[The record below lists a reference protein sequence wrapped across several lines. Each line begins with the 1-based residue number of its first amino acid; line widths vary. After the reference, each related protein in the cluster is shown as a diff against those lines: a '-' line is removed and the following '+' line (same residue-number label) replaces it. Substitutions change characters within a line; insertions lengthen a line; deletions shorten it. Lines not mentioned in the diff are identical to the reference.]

1 MPPPPRTDAGGPV
14 LEAAGPAGAEAAESP
29 VLFQFLHGQDTEP
42 KAMTTNEIQEL
53 GDAFTQHVLL
63 RDGAEIP
70 LTLQELVTAIESAPA
85 PGFPRRNM
93 FMVDEGA
100 IPHGADPAFE
110 LNTRLVFTW
119 STSDADPPDILVS
132 TVAIAGDPGSLL
144 QLIAWSEKD
153 RAFHY
158 FERKTGAWGWAGNS
172 FHALSA
178 PTRGQGPF
186 DSHINGSL
194 VMKELKAPWS
204 HWHSADSHIPRSLF
218 GPAAEFNTDPLFQ
231 DLDGAEFLEGIVRAG
246 IDRWTDGRFARHLM
260 GGTLIEL
267 PNYLRQLLWCTSVN
281 LVSSTQSFHD
291 PSAKRFNLPSTFFF
305 DADALDFL
313 VAELD
318 PAADVLP
325 SERLTVDAQ
334 LYRDAIANSQMH
346 ILDDEEPPHEVVGD
360 TNFAFLVPERAA
372 EDQVVVR
379 ELVAREVLSARL
391 ALCLLL
397 VDFSN
402 PVFSP
407 RRAALLRHVPASVA
421 AGARGAALD
430 TALIDAIQTPA
441 SQQGSPEAEL
451 LDLWNRPDI
460 LKRAGEM
467 LSTYNAAM
475 NQRLKSP
482 DGVGDLLRL
491 AASRRQV
498 LKTRSLFEFHAT
510 LATGAATGHLAMAP
524 DGTVIEKRSSTG
536 EAEL

>member
-1 MPPPPRTDAGGPV
+1 MPPPPTETAGPV
-14 LEAAGPAGAEAAESP
+14 LEAAGPAGAPVAATP
-29 VLFQFLHGQDTEP
+29 VLFQFLHGQDAAP
-42 KAMTTNEIQEL
+42 KAMTPDEIADL
-53 GDAFTQHVLL
+53 GDAFTQHVLPL
-63 RDGAEIP
+63 DGAQIP
-70 LTLQELVTAIESAPA
+70 LTLQELVTAIESATA
-85 PGFPRRNM
+85 PSFPLRNM

-132 TVAIAGDPGSLL
+132 TVAIAGDPRSLL

-158 FERKTGAWGWAGNS
+158 FERNNGAWGWAGNS
-172 FHALSA
+172 FHALAA

-218 GPAAEFNTDPLFQ
+218 GPDTEFNTDPLFQ
-231 DLDGAEFLEGIVRAG
+231 QLDGAESLEGVVRTG
-246 IDRWTDGRFARHLM
+246 IGRWTNGRFARHLT
-260 GGTLIEL
+260 GATLTGL
-267 PNYLRQLLWCTSVN
+267 PDYLRQLLWCTSIN
-281 LVSSTQSFHD
+281 LVSSTKSFHD
-291 PSAKRFNLPSTFFF
+291 PSVARFDLPSTFFF

-325 SERLTVDAQ
+325 GQRLTVDAQ
-334 LYRDAIANSQMH
+334 LYRTAATNAALH
-346 ILDDEEPPHEVVGD
+346 VLDDEQPPHQVAGD

-379 ELVAREVLSARL
+379 ELVSHEVLSARL
-391 ALCLLL
+391 GLCLLL
-397 VDFSN
+397 VDFCN

-407 RRAALLRHVPASVA
+407 RRAALLRHIPASVA
-421 AGARGAALD
+421 AGAHGAALD
-430 TALIDAIQTPA
+430 TALIGAVGTPA
-441 SQQGSPEAEL
+441 PQQDSPEAEL
-451 LDLWNRPDI
+451 LDLWNSADLLQRT
-460 LKRAGEM
+460 GTM
-467 LSTYNAAM
+467 LGNYNAAV
-475 NQRLKSP
+475 NQRLQSP
-482 DGVGDLLRL
+482 DGVADLLRL
-491 AASRRQV
+491 ADSRRQV
-498 LKTRSLFEFHAT
+498 LTARSLFEFHAT
-510 LATGAATGHLAMAP
+510 LATGAAPPHLAMAP
-524 DGTVIEKRSSTG
+524 DGTVIEKPATTG